1 MVTALEYFSSRASGG
16 DLMASGDED
25 LAARVERIERRL
37 ALYDLIAS
45 YGPAVDSGS
54 AEATGAIWNEE
65 GSYDFGDAVLSGRAQ
80 IEAMVRG
87 KQHQGLI
94 AEGAAHM
101 LGFPHAVIEGD
112 RAVVTGY
119 SQVCRHHDGRFEV
132 WRVSANRWELSWD
145 GTGWRVDRRRA
156 YLLNGRDSARA
167 LLRPDDSE
175 VRP

>member
-1 MVTALEYFSSRASGG
+1 
-16 DLMASGDED
+16 MASSDEA
-25 LAARVERIERRL
+25 LARRVERIERQL

-54 AEATGAIWNEE
+54 AEATAALWSED

-87 KQHQGLI
+87 RRHQGLI
-94 AEGAAHM
+94 GEGVAHM
-101 LGFPHAVIEGD
+101 LGFPRVAIDGD

-119 SQVCRHHDGRFEV
+119 SQVCRHREGRFEV

-145 GTGWRVDRRRA
+145 GTGWRVDRRQA
-156 YLLNGRDSARA
+156 YLLNGQEAARA
-167 LLRPDDSE
+167 LLRPEPSE
-175 VRP
+175 KGLA

>member
-1 MVTALEYFSSRASGG
+1 MS
-16 DLMASGDED
+16 DED

-54 AEATGAIWNEE
+54 AEATAALWHEE
-65 GSYDFGDAVLSGRAQ
+65 GSYDFGDAVLAGRSQ

-87 KQHQGLI
+87 RQHQGLI

-101 LGFPHAVIEGD
+101 LGFPHAEIDGD

-119 SQVCRHHDGRFEV
+119 SQVCRQHDGQFEV

-145 GTGWRVDRRRA
+145 GSGWKVDRRRA
-156 YLLNGRDSARA
+156 YLLNGQEAARA
-167 LLRPDDSE
+167 LLRPGAPETQS
-175 VRP
+175 